1 MSISNTND
9 NKTAPA
15 KKVDGRTK
23 EARAARAAQR
33 GKATPAPAINR
44 GNDFPH
50 VSPEIAAAAP
60 MGRGMSVT
68 TDDLEREADSQVARE
83 RAHMDKA
90 TATEGDRR
98 ADRAQVQLLKK
109 ILGRHHGGIYKRIDE
124 NRELLELLQRE
135 APELLA
141 KQPWVVGWLE
151 SQDGFLCDLESAVPL
166 TDVQFQKHPRFPRP
180 WPTGVR

>member
-1 MSISNTND
+1 MRYAYHCNCGHVGEEASTCGLEGREVLCSQCGRLATLMPQ
-9 NKTAPA
+9 AP
-15 KKVDGRTK
+15 GW
-23 EARAARAAQR
+23 
-33 GKATPAPAINR
+33 
-44 GNDFPH
+44 
-50 VSPEIAAAAP
+50 AAP

-98 ADRAQVQLLKK
+98 AELRSELDRAQVQLLKK